1 MGDLPKS
8 VQEIA
13 DVIGREKALHLIRSL
28 PTYVAGK
35 PGKRCTRVMLYV
47 PQRLRMDHPLVQILG
62 FEDAAKM
69 VDNFGGECL
78 QPANCSGNK
87 GGRPKKNPD
96 VDQKDCETQ
105 NQPVIHDGVLS
116 MLMPFHGAARA

>member
-35 PGKRCTRVMLYV
+35 PGKKCTRVMLYV
-47 PQRLRMDHPLVQILG
+47 PQRLRMDHPLVLILG

-69 VDNFGGECL
+69 VDVFGGECL
-78 QPANCSGNK
+78 QPANCSGNR

-96 VDQKDCETQ
+96 VEIEQSETQ
-105 NQPVIHDGVLS
+105 NADVIHHGVFN
-116 MLMPFHGAARA
+116 MLFPMHGAIRA

>member
-1 MGDLPKS
+1 MRDLPKS

-13 DVIGREKALHLIRSL
+13 DVIGRDKALHLIRSL

-47 PQRLRMDHPLVQILG
+47 PQRLRLDHPLVLILG

-69 VDNFGGECL
+69 VDHFGGECL

-96 VDQKDCETQ
+96 VEMKNSESQ
-105 NQPVIHDGVLS
+105 NGDVIHHGVLS
-116 MLMPFHGAARA
+116 MLMPFHGVARA